1 MTQALTPKDVAAEL
15 AIPVSTARQTMLEM
29 PGVFR
34 VGRHLRISRL
44 DFERWIARRK
54 DEQAYR
60 SGVLPGAERRIR
72 LTYPRTKPRPL

>member
-1 MTQALTPKDVAAEL
+1 MTQALTPKQVAAEL
-15 AIPVSTARQTMLEM
+15 AIPLSTARNVMLGM

-34 VGRHLRISRL
+34 VGRHLRIDRL
-44 DFERWIARRK
+44 AFERWIQRQK

-60 SGVLPGAERRIR
+60 SGELPGAAHRIR